1 MRRMRIVRLRWS
13 GIVVGMWT
21 LGIAATLTACH
32 DRASNEPSG
41 VESAG
46 APLVFAPGET
56 IQGDFGSIRDV
67 AVAADGRVFV
77 ADAQRPSIWC
87 FDSEGRFVG
96 SLGREGR
103 GPGEFKSVLSLA
115 VTGDRLFAL
124 DAVSQMI
131 TSFRLDR
138 WIDGVPADTA
148 PETFT
153 PSGPAGF
160 ATGEIEATP
169 GGNLLVQLALPIVN
183 YDEVST
189 APRLIRLF
197 SPTGEILRDSVMSLP
212 NDEHLVIR
220 GSGGGYNVSP
230 MPFGKRSFLGVTPD
244 GKMYSLWTGDA
255 FASVFDADGSRSGT
269 LTIPGLH
276 ARPVT
281 SEDLTVMR
289 ASIVGSGTSLM
300 QRLMGKQFDKGMET
314 KAIPDTMPTISSFVV
329 DDQGDLWLTPVTD
342 SDEQVST
349 SAGMVFRPRDGRTGV
364 WRLDPRTGV
373 VRRGSVPLNGR
384 LEAVVAHRLY
394 FVTWDSLDVES
405 IEAFDVEKE

>member
-1 MRRMRIVRLRWS
+1 MCICGLRWS
-13 GIVVGMWT
+13 GIVVGVWT
-21 LGIAATLTACH
+21 LAMTATLTACH
-32 DRASNEPSG
+32 DQTSESAPG
-41 VESAG
+41 VESVG
-46 APLVFAPGET
+46 APLVFAPRET
-56 IQGDFGSIRDV
+56 IQANFGSIRDV

-96 SLGREGR
+96 YLGREGR

-124 DAVSQMI
+124 DAASQKI

-160 ATGEIEATP
+160 ATGEIEAVP
-169 GGNLLVQLALPIVN
+169 GGNLLVQLALPVVN

-189 APRLIRLF
+189 APRLVRLF

-220 GSGGGYNVSP
+220 GSGGGYTVSP
-230 MPFGKRSFLGVTPD
+230 MPFGKRSFLGVAPD
-244 GKMYSLWTGDA
+244 GTMYSLWSGDV
-255 FASVFDADGSRSGT
+255 FASAFDPDGARSGT
-269 LTIPGLH
+269 LTVPGLH

-300 QRLMGKQFDKGMET
+300 QRLMGKQFDEGMET
-314 KAIPDTMPTISSFVV
+314 KAIPDSMPTVSSFVV
-329 DDQGDLWLTPVTD
+329 DDQGDLWLTPVTG

-349 SAGMVFRPRDGRTGV
+349 SAGMVFRPRDGQAEVRM
-364 WRLDPRTGV
+364 LDPRTGV
-373 VRRGSVPLNGR
+373 VRRGDVALNGR
-384 LEAVVAHRLY
+384 LEAVVAGRLY

-405 IEAFDVEKE
+405 IQAFDVEKR